1 MESRWRQTFNNTCV
15 ACSYKDPVRYTLSPA
30 KGKEVNVL
38 TVPDIDKDA
47 RKREVQGGRD
57 VGRGRG
63 GGQRKKNILDVGN
76 KRAPWL
82 RL

>member
-47 RKREVQGGRD
+47 RKREVQGGRE
-57 VGRGRG
+57 GRRKGKG
-63 GGQRKKNILDVGN
+63 GGGGGGGGGDGGGGGGLL
-76 KRAPWL
+76 A
-82 RL
+82 